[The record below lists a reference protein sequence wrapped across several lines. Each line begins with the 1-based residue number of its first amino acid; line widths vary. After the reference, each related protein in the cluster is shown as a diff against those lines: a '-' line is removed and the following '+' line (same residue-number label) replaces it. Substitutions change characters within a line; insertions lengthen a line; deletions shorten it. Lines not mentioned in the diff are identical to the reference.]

1 MNVLLIY
8 PEFPDTFLGFKH
20 ALKFI
25 RKKAVSPPLGLL
37 TVAAMLPGEWSKRLV
52 DLNVTKLTEE
62 DLVWADYAFISS
74 MVIQKDS
81 ARQVIAKCKE
91 AGVKVVAGGPLF
103 TTEYDQFGEVDH
115 LVLNEAEV
123 TLPSFLADLD
133 RRCARHIYMTSEF
146 ADIRKTPIPMWEL
159 ADLNLY
165 ASINIQFCRGCPYDC
180 DFCNVTTLFGHRPR
194 TKTIEQIISE
204 LDKFY
209 TLGWRGTA
217 FFVDDNLIGNKKH
230 FKSELLPAIIG
241 WQRGKGQTTFNCQI
255 SINIADDEQ
264 LMRMMAEAGFDTVFV
279 GIETPDEDTLSECG
293 KKHNKNRNLVEDVKR
308 IHRAGLQVEG
318 GFIVGFDNDTHTI
331 FQRQVDFIQKSGIVM
346 AVVGILQAPPGTKLH
361 KRLKKE
367 NRVLGQISW
376 NSIDGVTN
384 IIPHMDIDS
393 LKEGYKHILHHIYS
407 PKHYYQR
414 LKTFLCEY
422 KPRKTET
429 PQNFEHILA
438 LFRSI
443 YHLGI
448 IGKERF
454 YYWNL
459 LLWTCFHYPK
469 LFPLAIRLAIYGYHF
484 RRVCELYIF
493 KDPALPAKYLKN
505 SSATAHDYTDRLF
518 ERSAV
523 VTQGSMRNSE

>member
-37 TVAAMLPGEWSKRLV
+37 TVAAMLPKEWTKRLV

-62 DLVWADYAFISS
+62 DLVWADYALISG

-81 ARQVIAKCKE
+81 ARRAIVQCKE

-123 TLPSFLADLD
+123 TLPSFLADLE
-133 RRCARHIYMTSEF
+133 RGCARHIYTTSEF
-146 ADIRKTPIPMWEL
+146 ADIRKTPIPLWEL

-194 TKTIEQIISE
+194 TKTIEHIIAE

-230 FKSELLPAIIG
+230 FKSELLPALIK
-241 WQRGKGQTTFNCQI
+241 WQRGKGQTTFNCQV
-255 SINIADDEQ
+255 SINLADDEQ
-264 LMRMMAEAGFDTVFV
+264 LMGMMVEAGFDTVFV
-279 GIETPDEDTLSECG
+279 GIETPNEDTLTECG
-293 KKHNKNRNLVEDVKR
+293 KKHNKNRNLIEDVKR

-318 GFIVGFDNDTHTI
+318 GFIVGFDNDTHSV
-331 FQRQVDFIQKSGIVM
+331 FQQQIDFIQKSGIVM
-346 AVVGILQAPPGTKLH
+346 AVVGMLQAPPGTKLH
-361 KRLKKE
+361 KRLRQE

-376 NSIDGVTN
+376 NSIDGMTN
-384 IIPHMDIDS
+384 IIPTMS
-393 LKEGYKHILHHIYS
+393 LDVLREGYKNILRHIYS

-414 LKTFLCEY
+414 LKTFFREY
-422 KPRKTET
+422 KPRQIET

-443 YHLGI
+443 YYLGI
-448 IGKERF
+448 VGKERF
-454 YYWNL
+454 HYWNFL
-459 LLWTCFHYPK
+459 IWTCFHYPK
-469 LFPLAIRLAIYGYHF
+469 LFPLAIRLAIYGHHF
-484 RRVCELYIF
+484 RKVCELYIF
-493 KDPALPAKYLKN
+493 KNPALSTKYLEN
-505 SSATAHDYTDRLF
+505 STGIAHDYADRL
-518 ERSAV
+518 V
-523 VTQGSMRNSE
+523 KDLK

>member
-1 MNVLLIY
+1 VNVLLIY

-37 TVAAMLPGEWSKRLV
+37 TVAALLPEEWAKRLV
-52 DLNVTKLTEE
+52 DLNVTNLSKE
-62 DLVWADYAFISS
+62 DLVWADYALISG

-81 ARQVIAKCKE
+81 ARRVIAQCKE
-91 AGVKVVAGGPLF
+91 AGGKVVAGGPLF

-123 TLPSFLADLD
+123 TFPAFIDDLE
-133 RRCARHIYMTSEF
+133 RGSARHIYTTTEF
-146 ADIRKTPIPMWEL
+146 ADIRKTPIPLWEL

-194 TKTIEQIISE
+194 TKTIEQIIAE

-209 TLGWRGTA
+209 SLGWRGTA

-230 FKSELLPAIIG
+230 FKSELLPAIIE
-241 WQRGKGQTTFNCQI
+241 WQRDKGQITFNCQI
-255 SINIADDEQ
+255 SINLADDEQ
-264 LMRMMAEAGFDTVFV
+264 VMRMMADAGFDTVFI
-279 GIETPDEDTLSECG
+279 GIETPDEETLTECG
-293 KKHNKNRNLVEDVKR
+293 KKHNKNRNMVKDVKR
-308 IHRAGLQVEG
+308 IHRVGLQVEG
-318 GFIVGFDNDTHTI
+318 GFVVGFDNDTDSV
-331 FQRQVDFIQKSGIVM
+331 FQQQIDFIQKSGIVM
-346 AVVGILQAPPGTKLH
+346 AVVGMLQAPPGTKLH
-361 KRLKKE
+361 RRLSHE

-376 NSIDGVTN
+376 NSIDGGTN
-384 IIPHMDIDS
+384 IIPNMGIDK
-393 LKEGYKHILHHIYS
+393 LWDGYKDIMHYIYS

-414 LKTFLCEY
+414 LKNFFREY
-422 KPRKTET
+422 QPRQIET

-438 LFRSI
+438 LFRSV

-454 YYWNL
+454 QYWSF

-484 RRVCELYIF
+484 RTVCELYIF
-493 KDPALPAKYLKN
+493 KNQTLSGKHPKN
-505 SSATAHDYTDRLF
+505 SASISRD
-518 ERSAV
+518 
-523 VTQGSMRNSE
+523 SEEKLVEVP

>member
-37 TVAAMLPGEWSKRLV
+37 TVAAMLPEEWAKRLV
-52 DLNVTKLTEE
+52 DLNVTKLTGE
-62 DLVWADYAFISS
+62 DLAWADYALISG

-81 ARQVIAKCKE
+81 ARRVIAQCKE

-103 TTEYDQFGEVDH
+103 TTEYDQFEEVDH
-115 LVLNEAEV
+115 LVLNEAEA
-123 TLPSFLADLD
+123 TLPSFLADLE
-133 RRCARHIYMTSEF
+133 RGCARHIYTTSEF
-146 ADIRKTPIPMWEL
+146 ADIRETPIPLWEL

-180 DFCNVTTLFGHRPR
+180 DFCNVTTLFGHRAR
-194 TKTIEQIISE
+194 TKTIEQIIAE

-209 TLGWRGTA
+209 TLGWRGAA

-230 FKSELLPAIIG
+230 FKSELLPALIE

-255 SINIADDEQ
+255 SINLADDEQ
-264 LMRMMAEAGFDTVFV
+264 LMGMMVDA
-279 GIETPDEDTLSECG
+279 
-293 KKHNKNRNLVEDVKR
+293 
-308 IHRAGLQVEG
+308 
-318 GFIVGFDNDTHTI
+318 GFDNDTHSV
-331 FQRQVDFIQKSGIVM
+331 FQQQIDFIQKSGIVM
-346 AVVGILQAPPGTKLH
+346 AVVGMLQAPPGTKLH
-361 KRLKKE
+361 KRLRQE

-376 NSIDGVTN
+376 NSIDGGTN
-384 IIPHMDIDS
+384 IIPTMSLDI
-393 LKEGYKHILHHIYS
+393 LREGYKKILRYIYS

-414 LKTFLCEY
+414 LKTFFREY
-422 KPRKTET
+422 KPQKTET

-454 YYWNL
+454 HYWNF
-459 LLWTCFHYPK
+459 LLWTCIHYPK
-469 LFPLAIRLAIYGYHF
+469 LFPLAIRLAIYGHHF
-484 RRVCELYIF
+484 CKVCELYIF
-493 KDPALPAKYLKN
+493 KNPSLPVKYP
-505 SSATAHDYTDRLF
+505 
-518 ERSAV
+518 
-523 VTQGSMRNSE
+523 